1 MIELSSAKIPE
12 EFSHWCWV
20 YFTSEAKS
28 EMSDTENWTNCL
40 QSWQKKL
47 GTSQQVTRHMK
58 INQNEQ
64 KSHFFQIQV
73 QSKLL
78 GLACWEITK
87 LVILKKQHMPL
98 FFRIG
103 SFFWQ
108 SSDNA

>member
-28 EMSDTENWTNCL
+28 EMSDTENGTNCL

-64 KSHFFQIQV
+64 KSHFFQIHLQV

-78 GLACWEITK
+78 GFSMLRNYKTCDI
-87 LVILKKQHMPL
+87 KKATHATL
-98 FFRIG
+98 F
-103 SFFWQ
+103 
-108 SSDNA
+108 